1 MDVLGEVL
9 RSLNV
14 FSHSLGTLSLARPW
28 SLAVPASRPW
38 CTIAT
43 TVFEGEFWVSV
54 DKQAPVL
61 LKPGDAFM
69 VTGGTAFTISSDP
82 TLTPLPMDRI
92 WRDQGLPEPSVAPSE
107 PLHMEWG
114 SGPERTEAFSTAF
127 TLQDPTHNPLL
138 AQLPSLIVVRRGE
151 SDLDIW
157 AEAARRFCARETGGD
172 PRGFSATSLNLI
184 RMILGCFIRA
194 YVNSQARPDPS
205 WMKGL
210 SDPRIGRA
218 LAIMQLRCEE
228 RWTVA
233 MLADEVGMARS
244 TFARVF
250 HELVGKAPMK
260 YLVDCRMQ
268 SAVRYLVEKQMRIS
282 EVSERVGYHSER
294 AFRQAFRQ
302 CFGAAPAGYVRRF
315 QV

>member
-14 FSHSLGTLSLARPW
+14 FSHSLGTLSLAAPW

-43 TVFEGEFWVSV
+43 TLLEGDFWVV
-54 DKQAPVL
+54 LDKQAPVQ

-69 VTGGTAFTISSDP
+69 VTNGAAFRVCSDP
-82 TLTPLPMDRI
+82 ALAPLPMDQI
-92 WRDQGLPEPSVAPSE
+92 WRDKGLPEPSVAPTK
-107 PLHMEWG
+107 PLHMDWG
-114 SGPERTEAFSTAF
+114 SGTAHTEVFTTAF
-127 TLQDPTHNPLL
+127 TVQDPTHNPLL
-138 AQLPSLIVVRRGE
+138 AQLPPLIVVRRGE

-157 AEAARRFCARETGGD
+157 ADAARRFCERETDGD
-172 PRGFSATSLNLI
+172 APGFSATSLNLI
-184 RMILGCFIRA
+184 KMILGCFIRA
-194 YVNSQARPDPS
+194 YVNSQARLDPS

-228 RWTVA
+228 HWTVA
-233 MLADEVGMARS
+233 TLADEVGMARS

-268 SAVRYLVEKQMRIS
+268 AAVAYLVDKQLRIS

-302 CFGAAPAGYVRRF
+302 CFGAAPGGYVRQF